1 MLSKNKDLFCNRP
14 EDIRDDLVC
23 RIKIKRLKELKDDTA
38 VQETYY
44 SMPKVVLI
52 DVKKYVA
59 DFLNKG

>member
-1 MLSKNKDLFCNRP
+1 M
-14 EDIRDDLVC
+14 C
-23 RIKIKRLKELKDDTA
+23 RMKIKRLRELKDDTA